1 MIDPKSSS
9 SWNEARFILVQ
20 FSFLK
25 WIEALVNLTGIYAFA
40 PLISGVTTTLLLWT
54 PCLRHIH
61 WAINLISSA
70 VDTEAFSYLVRSQW
84 RSDQLVEYSAL
95 LGGKRTHNSALHM
108 RITEENFTSLT
119 VLDTLLSLSLSQKLN
134 LSIHV
139 PKRELYKNYEV
150 HNREEREIFAE
161 GEARNSC
168 LQKRRG
174 DV

>member
-1 MIDPKSSS
+1 MIDPKSS

-70 VDTEAFSYLVRSQW
+70 VDTSIFISSQITVKKWSTRWVFRTSGWEEDAWFGSAHEDHRRKFHFPHSFGYSLKSKFVSKVKLV
-84 RSDQLVEYSAL
+84 
-95 LGGKRTHNSALHM
+95 H
-108 RITEENFTSLT
+108 
-119 VLDTLLSLSLSQKLN
+119 
-134 LSIHV
+134 
-139 PKRELYKNYEV
+139 
-150 HNREEREIFAE
+150 
-161 GEARNSC
+161 SC
-168 LQKRRG
+168 S
-174 DV
+174 